1 LNSKLFDESRSIERL
16 FLLPK
21 GVIPLTIQYARKQ
34 FPPPPFDI
42 EVAEA
47 NFHRKLYDGDHA
59 DIFPRAR
66 HAGKD
71 KRYRWRRKS
80 LKEWEQVTEVVESG
94 VPYIVVNF
102 CSLIAELP
110 ADLINR
116 SLGNISADSEDQP
129 ELDFVSGVVE
139 ASKVNDGIWAAIT
152 QHQVDGMIAYR
163 VRREPVRNKVWFE
176 WILRDKFLPHDDDL
190 GADIAWIEE
199 RGEDDNKKQFL
210 RVERQRLTETGLTMQ
225 QMVFRMDGD
234 SVGEEMDV
242 QEYAREYNVEI
253 PEDVELPGVTELMCG
268 MVTNEATL
276 RHPRGRSALRN
287 VVELQ
292 EEINWTITRDAVIF
306 EKHGKPKLAI
316 PRALWNTVA
325 ETNNAHYGQRFVRN
339 ADLEVVSY
347 DENKGAVPQYITWD
361 AKTQQ
366 SFEHVTRLIKYML
379 AITKTSPQA
388 AGLENGTGQS
398 AIALLYLWIQS
409 VIKAEAIRDKFDVA
423 IKDAIRKC
431 IILENTLGGTQ
442 YEVKAP
448 VIEWG
453 DMLPK
458 AEAEQN
464 KEERANYE
472 AGVQSLETTV
482 RRLHPDWSEEAIEEE
497 IRKIQDEKAVDS
509 LNPTYTQPPRV
520 TL

>member
-1 LNSKLFDESRSIERL
+1 L
-16 FLLPK
+16 K
-21 GVIPLTIQYARKQ
+21 GVIPLTIQYERKQ
-34 FPPPPFDI
+34 FPPPPFDV
-42 EVAEA
+42 EVAET
-47 NFHRKLYDGDHA
+47 NYYRKLYDGDHA
-59 DIFPRAR
+59 EIFPRAR

-102 CSLIAELP
+102 CSLVAELP
-110 ADLINR
+110 ADLLNR
-116 SLGNISADSEDQP
+116 SLGNISADSENDA
-129 ELDFVSGVVE
+129 ELEFVTGVVE
-139 ASKVNDGIWAAIT
+139 ASKVNEKIWAAVT

-163 VRREPVRNKVWFE
+163 IRRDGARNRTWFE
-176 WILRDKFLPHDDDL
+176 WVLRDMFIPHQDGL
-190 GADIAWIEE
+190 GADIVWIENHGDGVNTE
-199 RGEDDNKKQFL
+199 QFL

-225 QMVFRMDGD
+225 QMVFRMKGD
-234 SVGEEMDV
+234 SVSEEMDV
-242 QEYAREYNVEI
+242 QEYARKYNVDI
-253 PEDVELPGVTELMCG
+253 PEDVELVGVSELMCG
-268 MVTNEATL
+268 VVTNDETL
-276 RHPRGRSALRN
+276 TRPRGRSALRN
-287 VVELQ
+287 VDMIQ

-316 PRALWNTVA
+316 PRSLWDTVA
-325 ETNNAHYGQRFVRN
+325 NTNHQHYGQRFVRN

-366 SFEHVTRLIKYML
+366 SFEHVNRLIKYML

-388 AGLENGTGQS
+388 AGLEPGSGSS

-409 VIKAEAIRDKFDVA
+409 VIKAEAIRAKFDTA

-431 IILENTLGGTQ
+431 IILENALGGTQ

-458 AEAEQN
+458 AEEEQN

-482 RRLHPDWSEEAIEEE
+482 RRVHPDWSEEAIEEE
-497 IRKIQDEKAVDS
+497 IRKIQEEKAVDT
-509 LNPTYTQPPRV
+509 LNPTFMQPPRV